1 MNLTLPK
8 LNNTEAAL
16 VTKILQKKGEF
27 TRLVYERPLK
37 FRAAFK
43 ESDGVKH
50 TEITVRVG
58 INYDAMKSVQE
69 KRESGELPIENAGLS
84 GVSWVV
90 PNLLLK
96 NAQNELLLR
105 VYLHPNCYKKSTY
118 YLNGIQTDKEDLRE
132 MCLASEFTE
141 SNKDCFNVK
150 LVKIISLS

>member
-1 MNLTLPK
+1 
-8 LNNTEAAL
+8 
-16 VTKILQKKGEF
+16 
-27 TRLVYERPLK
+27 
-37 FRAAFK
+37 
-43 ESDGVKH
+43 
-50 TEITVRVG
+50 
-58 INYDAMKSVQE
+58 MKSVQE